1 MTAAEFAARF
11 RQRDRLTGYWISSDN
26 PPATERIARLGY
38 DYIVLDAQHGLIDD
52 RGLLAGLIAIDAAG
66 GIGLVRVAAVD
77 ATPIGR
83 ALDAGA
89 AGVIVPLIDTADDAA
104 IAVAAARYPP
114 VGIRSFGPTRSGLRI
129 GPDPRTTDASVVVL
143 GMIETAAG
151 LAQVESIAATP
162 GLDGLFV
169 GPSDLAI
176 ALGAAYPGDP
186 AIEQPFAEALHRI
199 VAACENCGIVAG
211 SYCPSGDVAAER
223 AADGFS
229 FVTVANDLSHL
240 EAAAASH
247 LAAARKRPTGGRA
260 TR

>member
-38 DYIVLDAQHGLIDD
+38 DHIVLDAQHGLIDD
-52 RGLLAGLIAIDAAG
+52 RGLLAGLIAIEAAG

-89 AGVIVPLIDTADDAA
+89 AGVIVPLINTADDAA
-104 IAVAAARYPP
+104 TAVAAARYPP

-129 GPDPRTTDASVVVL
+129 GPDPRTADASVLLL
-143 GMIETAAG
+143 GMIETA
-151 LAQVESIAATP
+151 

-176 ALGAAYPGDP
+176 GLGAAYPGDP
-186 AIEQPFAEALHRI
+186 AIEGPFEDALHRI
-199 VAACENCGIVAG
+199 VAACENSGIVAG
-211 SYCPSGDVAAER
+211 IYCPSGEIAADR
-223 AADGFS
+223 AAAGFS

-247 LAAARKRPTGGRA
+247 LSAARKIPPG
-260 TR
+260 